1 MIATGNA
8 PLFVEDSVPLVVVPV
23 ARVRAK
29 VPAKQVVMKDVQL
42 IVMVLVTEDADGL
55 VWE

>member
-8 PLFVEDSVPLVVVPV
+8 PLFVEDSVPPVVVPV
-23 ARVRAK
+23 AQERAK
-29 VPAKQVVMKDVQL
+29 VPAKQVVMKDARL
-42 IVMVLVTEDADGL
+42 IVMVLVMEDAVGH

>member
-1 MIATGNA
+1 MIATDNA
-8 PLFVEDSVPLVVVPV
+8 PLFVEDSVPPVVVPV